1 MIFFIDHFIAPG
13 GVRLRYGF
21 TRPAHAVAYVM
32 ILQGR
37 GEFIERYDETARE
50 LAARNLG
57 CVAFDFR
64 GQGGASR
71 EVAQRNMCHVDD
83 INCYCADT
91 FNVVAHVKAHL
102 GLSPSLLLS
111 HSTGSLVGMKMLIDA
126 PSLWQSAVMI
136 APFFALGGVNGQ
148 LKLVAKCL
156 SSGFCRLGLE
166 KQYLP
171 GQKRS
176 SRVQPF
182 DPRNTLTSDSRRH
195 QRNWDYLKVNP
206 DLFAG
211 GVSAGW
217 LNACLRAQAELEK
230 KAKELSAGQPS
241 AVLPPISMVLAGDD
255 RVVNNRR
262 TRKIFGK
269 NPSVSMTQI
278 PAARHEILQER
289 DLFRVQFWR
298 AFDRHIQSHHPDWQ
312 TVQD

>member
-21 TRPAHAVAYVM
+21 TRPADAVAYVM

-136 APFFALGGVNGQ
+136 APFF
-148 LKLVAKCL
+148 C
-156 SSGFCRLGLE
+156 
-166 KQYLP
+166 P
-171 GQKRS
+171 GRGE
-176 SRVQPF
+176 R
-182 DPRNTLTSDSRRH
+182 TAE
-195 QRNWDYLKVNP
+195 
-206 DLFAG
+206 AG
-211 GVSAGW
+211 GQVPVKRILSPRSEKTVPAGAKT
-217 LNACLRAQAELEK
+217 LLSRA
-230 KAKELSAGQPS
+230 
-241 AVLPPISMVLAGDD
+241 AV
-255 RVVNNRR
+255 
-262 TRKIFGK
+262 
-269 NPSVSMTQI
+269 
-278 PAARHEILQER
+278 
-289 DLFRVQFWR
+289 
-298 AFDRHIQSHHPDWQ
+298 
-312 TVQD
+312 